1 MRPGE
6 FDRRTHEDGIEVW
19 VTQMG
24 AFMNM
29 NTAFI
34 DRQNG
39 VVAIIDPFDS
49 NRWVEALDEEG
60 LKPTHLLYTHT
71 HRDHTAGF
79 QQMIRHDFGYELEV
93 WAQRVRRQ
101 GFGMDVSA

>member
-1 MRPGE
+1 MQPGE
-6 FDRRTHEDGIEVW
+6 FDCRTHEDGIEVW

-34 DRQNG
+34 DRQHG
-39 VVAIIDPFDS
+39 IVAIIDPFDS

-79 QQMIRHDFGYELEV
+79 QRMIQNDF
-93 WAQRVRRQ
+93 
-101 GFGMDVSA
+101 

>member
-1 MRPGE
+1 
-6 FDRRTHEDGIEVW
+6 
-19 VTQMG
+19 MG

-34 DRQNG
+34 DRRNG

-49 NRWVEALDEEG
+49 NRWVEALDEQG

-79 QQMIRHDFGYELEV
+79 RG
-93 WAQRVRRQ
+93 
-101 GFGMDVSA
+101 